1 MVNLRLLY
9 RVFGKY
15 RRGIFWIAILGFL
28 SSLSEGLGIGVL
40 IPIFSF
46 ITGTPAFGTD
56 VISRN
61 IGAAFAYLDIQPR
74 LAPLIILICSLFIA
88 QAVLKLIFGYVIS
101 RMVANFENE
110 KRKAIYENSLYAS
123 WPYLLQQKIGH
134 LQHML
139 VNHLAFVFSSL
150 RSIAH
155 GVTDVTGL
163 VVYVGIALSISP
175 TITLATLAFGAV
187 FLFISNP
194 LTARIKK
201 YAEKR
206 TEMAH
211 GLARYIAENSLGLKT
226 IKAMAIEDS
235 VMKFANKLFDRF
247 TIARKMI
254 SFTKAI
260 SSVILQPFSIIFIST
275 VFAVSYKLPGFDLG
289 IFVATIY
296 LIHRT
301 FIYVG
306 KAQEVL
312 NEMQDTIPYVKS
324 IDELENELRI
334 NREATGG
341 AESFVFD
348 RDLVFKNVSFAYS
361 PEMKVFENLNLVI
374 RKGEMIGVIG
384 PSGVGK
390 TTLVDLLLRLFEIG
404 GGAILL
410 DGKNISEINL
420 KEWRRNIGYVS
431 QDIFLKNTTI
441 EHNIKF
447 YDDLVSD
454 ERMAEAAKMVGI
466 YDFIMSLPAGFQ
478 SIVGERG
485 VLLSGGQRQR
495 VVLARVLARSP
506 KILVLDEATS
516 ALDNESEAVVKSTIE
531 KLKGDITII
540 AIAHRLTTITGSD
553 RLLVLGD
560 GEVIEEG
567 SPSELLAKKDS
578 YFYKV
583 NNVV

>member
-1 MVNLRLLY
+1 
-9 RVFGKY
+9 
-15 RRGIFWIAILGFL
+15 
-28 SSLSEGLGIGVL
+28 LGIGVL

-61 IGAAFAYLDIQPR
+61 IGAAFAYLNIQPR

-88 QAVLKLIFGYVIS
+88 QAILKLIFGYVIS

-110 KRKAIYENSLYAS
+110 KRKAIYQNALYAS

-155 GVTDVTGL
+155 GVTNVTGL
-163 VVYVGIALSISP
+163 IVYVVIALSISP
-175 TITLATLAFGAV
+175 ITTILTLAGGVV
-187 FLFISNP
+187 FLMISNP
-194 LTARIKK
+194 LTAKIKK

-226 IKAMAIEDS
+226 IKAMAIEEY
-235 VMKFANKLFDRF
+235 VIKFANKLFDRF

-260 SSVILQPFSIIFIST
+260 SSVMLQPFSIIFISA
-275 VFAVSYKLPGFDLG
+275 VFAVSYKLPNFDLG
-289 IFVATIY
+289 VFVATIY

-312 NEMQDTIPYVKS
+312 NEMHDTIPYVKS
-324 IDELENELRI
+324 IDELETELR
-334 NREATGG
+334 NNKEAIGG
-341 AESFVFD
+341 AEPFEFKD
-348 RDLVFKNVSFAYS
+348 NLAFKNVAFAYS
-361 PEMKVFENLNLVI
+361 PEIKVFESLNFSI
-374 RKGEMIGVIG
+374 KRGEMIGVVG

-390 TTLVDLLLRLFEIG
+390 TTLVDLLLRLFSIG
-404 GGAILL
+404 GGEILL
-410 DGKNISEINL
+410 DGKNINQINI

-447 YDDLVSD
+447 YDDSITD
-454 ERMAEAAKMVGI
+454 EKMIEAAKMVGI

-495 VVLARVLARSP
+495 VVLARVLARNP
-506 KILVLDEATS
+506 NILVLDEATS
-516 ALDNESEAVVKSTIE
+516 ALDNESEAVVKATIE
-531 KLKGDITII
+531 KFKGSITII
-540 AIAHRLTTITGSD
+540 AIAHRLSTIMGSD
-553 RLLVLGD
+553 RLLVLGN
-560 GEVIEEG
+560 GGLVEEG
-567 SPSELLAKKDS
+567 SPAELLARKDS

-583 NNVV
+583 NNVI